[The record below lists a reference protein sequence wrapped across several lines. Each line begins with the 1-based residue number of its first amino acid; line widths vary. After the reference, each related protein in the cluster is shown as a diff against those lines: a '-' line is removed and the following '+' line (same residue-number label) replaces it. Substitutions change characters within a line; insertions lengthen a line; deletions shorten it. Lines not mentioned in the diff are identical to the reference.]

1 MPLTLD
7 TWSLAALML
16 AALLL
21 VMLAMKLRARLA
33 LSRAKHRSLA
43 GHARLSRRIAALV
56 PRYAF
61 ADAEFFAAD
70 DAPAEIADR
79 RRAAFERTV
88 APLGD
93 GQRADARPHGR
104 SRARTSPT
112 CNSPSATASRSRSA
126 PP

>member
-1 MPLTLD
+1 
-7 TWSLAALML
+7 ML

-43 GHARLSRRIAALV
+43 GHVRLSRRIAALV

-70 DAPAEIADR
+70 DAPAGIAEQPPR
-79 RRAAFERTV
+79 RLRATV
-88 APLGD
+88 APLRD
-93 GQRADARPHGR
+93 EQRADARPHGR
-104 SRARTSPT
+104 SSHPTSPT
-112 CNSPSATASRSRSA
+112 CSSPSATASRSRSA